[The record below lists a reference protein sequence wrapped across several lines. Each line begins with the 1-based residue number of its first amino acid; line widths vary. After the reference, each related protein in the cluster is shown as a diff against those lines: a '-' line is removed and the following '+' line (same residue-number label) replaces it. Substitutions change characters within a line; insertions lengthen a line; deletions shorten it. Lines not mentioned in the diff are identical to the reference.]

1 VLLQKHL
8 FIGMIVLGALTS
20 VSGML
25 GLFAARGNPRKGQVK
40 VFFVCVFL
48 LFITQVVLASQMY
61 VEKDKLPT
69 LVPQGWSQASDAVRA
84 AIQTRFQCCGFS
96 ATSDGPAQPC
106 EYKIACSEPI
116 LAFFKNQAMAVII
129 TAFAITAIHVSALA
143 LSGLVLATTYGPL
156 PTILDDDG
164 DTDPLVAAG
173 RSSAYKP
180 VRRYS

>member
-1 VLLQKHL
+1 
-8 FIGMIVLGALTS
+8 MIVLGALTS

-25 GLFAARGNPRKGQVK
+25 GLFASRGNPRKGQVK

-61 VEKDKLPT
+61 VQKDKLSV
-69 LVPQGWSQASDAVRA
+69 LVPQGWSRSDDSVKA
-84 AIQTRFQCCGFS
+84 AIQKRFQCCGFS
-96 ATSDGPAQPC
+96 ATSDAPAQPC
-106 EYKIACSEPI
+106 EFKIACSEPI
-116 LAFFKNQAMAVII
+116 LTFFTKQAMAVII
-129 TAFAITAIHVSALA
+129 TAFSITAIHVSALA

-173 RSSAYKP
+173 KSSTYRVVRS
-180 VRRYS
+180 YS